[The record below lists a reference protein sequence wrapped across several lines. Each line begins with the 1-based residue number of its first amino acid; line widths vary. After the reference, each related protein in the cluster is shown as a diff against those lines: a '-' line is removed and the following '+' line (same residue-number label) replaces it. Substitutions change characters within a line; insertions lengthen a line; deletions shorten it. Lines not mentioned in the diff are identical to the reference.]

1 MRSHFPLEK
10 EVLRNELAR
19 NCIRTRLSTRRYST
33 ENRVQEECAP
43 LKSSTARNEVPRMDK
58 VPLKEV
64 PERIVDKERGITYIR
79 GKFLGKGG
87 FARCYELT
95 NAATNEVFAGKIV
108 SKTLLIKPYQREKM
122 TQEVHIHRNLS
133 HPHVVQLYNFFEDHD
148 NVYITLELCARRS
161 LMELHKRRRSVTEPE
176 ARYFTHQVCLA
187 VDYLHDKKVIHR
199 DLKLGNLFLNG
210 DLQVKIGDFGLAT
223 TVDMEGERK
232 KTLCG
237 TPNYIAPEVLDK
249 KGHSFEVDIWAI
261 GCILYTLLFG
271 RPPFET
277 KSLKETYS
285 RIKMNQYRVPS
296 SAGQTVSHLIQNL
309 LAADPAKRP
318 TVKQVLAHDFFRS
331 GYMPTR
337 LPISCLTMAPK
348 FNRHSEVGL
357 PATTDKRGVPAG
369 VLSPKQLVKQD
380 LMTGHARALNAVPE
394 NKALDG
400 ERIDKGFGVVKVPD
414 DGYLSELYEQISSL
428 CNARV
433 ADREL
438 RVEDEA
444 PEAMPI
450 FWISKWVDYS
460 DKYGIGYQLCDN
472 SVGVLFNDSS
482 KLVLDEAGNEL
493 TYIEKNETEN
503 YYGID
508 SYPESLAKKVTL
520 LKYFRAY
527 MNEHLIKAGAHVVK
541 KDGDD
546 LARLPVLRYWFR
558 TRSAIVL
565 HLSNGTLQINF
576 FEDHTKTI
584 VCPLMGAITYIDE
597 HRNFRVYKLSHL
609 ESHGCTKALMG
620 RLRYVK
626 TMIERMMSNSN
637 GRPGSLSTA
646 RSASNAGGSQNT
658 RPQFRV

>member
-1 MRSHFPLEK
+1 
-10 EVLRNELAR
+10 
-19 NCIRTRLSTRRYST
+19 
-33 ENRVQEECAP
+33 
-43 LKSSTARNEVPRMDK
+43 MDK
-58 VPLKEV
+58 IPLKEV
-64 PERIVDKERGITYIR
+64 PEKIIDKERGITYIR

-95 NAATNEVFAGKIV
+95 NSSTNEVFAGKIV

-122 TQEVHIHRNLS
+122 TQEVQIHRSLS
-133 HPHVVQLYNFFEDHD
+133 HPHVVQLYSFFEDAD
-148 NVYITLELCARRS
+148 NVYITLELCPRRS
-161 LMELHKRRRSVTEPE
+161 LMELHKRRRAVTEPE
-176 ARYFTHQVCLA
+176 ARFFTHQVCLA

-210 DLQVKIGDFGLAT
+210 ELQVKIGDFGLAT
-223 TVDMEGERK
+223 TVDIEGERK

-296 SAGQTVSHLIQNL
+296 TASQTAAHLIQNL

-331 GYMPTR
+331 GFMPTR
-337 LPISCLTMAPK
+337 LPLSCLTMAPK
-348 FNRHSEVGL
+348 FNRHSEVGV
-357 PATTDKRGVPAG
+357 PAQPDRRVPAG
-369 VLSPKQLVKQD
+369 VLSPKQLVKQE

-394 NKALDG
+394 NKAMDG
-400 ERIDKGFGVVKVPD
+400 ERIDRGVALAKVPE

-428 CNARV
+428 LSARV
-433 ADREL
+433 PERQL

-493 TYIEKNETEN
+493 TYIEKNEKEN

-508 SYPESLAKKVTL
+508 CYPDTLAKKVTL
-520 LKYFRAY
+520 LKYFRTY

-597 HRNFRVYKLSHL
+597 QRNFRVYKLSHL
-609 ESHGCTKALMG
+609 QTYGCTTALMS

-626 TMIERMMSNSN
+626 TMVERLMTSSST
-637 GRPGSLSTA
+637 RPGSISTV
-646 RSASNAGGSQNT
+646 
-658 RPQFRV
+658 RVGISL